1 MLRAHIGKKGWGQHM
16 KKDLAIQQGSTM
28 FEKTVKPAKD
38 RKTILQSVASN
49 TKIGKGGNIITKGIW
64 IGMPMYS
71 LTLEERAT
79 CPKDCRQWNNCYG
92 NNSPFRIRVQI
103 DETFYDKLEKELDK
117 LNKKHTQGFVIRLH
131 VLGDFPD
138 KHYVEFWLNMLL
150 KYQNCYVFS
159 YTHHSINSDIG
170 REINIIRIAML
181 HRRRFQ
187 VRFSDSDV
195 QFRANMETK
204 ENATGIICPEQTG
217 KTQSCLTC
225 GLCWGIDKPIT
236 FLPH

>member
-1 MLRAHIGKKGWGQHM
+1 M
-16 KKDLAIQQGSTM
+16 KKDLAVLSGKTM

-38 RKTILQSVASN
+38 RKSILQSVASN

-64 IGMPMYS
+64 KGMPMYS

-79 CPKDCRQWNNCYG
+79 CPKDCQQWNNCYG
-92 NNSPFRIRVQI
+92 NNSPYRIRVQI
-103 DETFYDKLEKELDK
+103 DDTFYDKLEKELSVLDK
-117 LNKKHTQGFVIRLH
+117 QHKQGFVVRLH

-138 KHYVEFWLNMLL
+138 IIYVRFWFDMLSE
-150 KYQNCYVFS
+150 YRNCHIFG
-159 YTHHSINSDIG
+159 YTHHPYNSEIG
-170 REINIIRIAML
+170 REIAITHVTFSRNK
-181 HRRRFQ
+181 RFQ
-187 VRFSDSDV
+187 VRFSDSTV
-195 QFRANMETK
+195 QFRANVETK
-204 ENATGIICPEQTG
+204 ENATGVICPEQTG

>member
-1 MLRAHIGKKGWGQHM
+1 M
-16 KKDLAIQQGSTM
+16 KKDLAVLSGKTM

-38 RKTILQSVASN
+38 RKSILQSVASN

-64 IGMPMYS
+64 KGMPMYS

-79 CPKDCRQWNNCYG
+79 CPKDCQQWNNCYG
-92 NNSPFRIRVQI
+92 NNSPYRIRVKI

-117 LNKKHTQGFVIRLH
+117 LNKKHTQGFVVRLH
-131 VLGDFPD
+131 VLGDFTSIE
-138 KHYVEFWLNMLL
+138 YVQFWYKMLQKNSNL
-150 KYQNCYVFS
+150 YIFG
-159 YTHHSINSDIG
+159 YTHWGPWSDIG
-170 REINIIRIAML
+170 MEIKVTHVTFIKRK
-181 HRRRFQ
+181 RFQ
-187 VRFSDSDV
+187 IRFSDSDV
-195 QFRANMETK
+195 QFRANVETK
-204 ENATGIICPEQTG
+204 ENATGVICPEQTG

>member
-1 MLRAHIGKKGWGQHM
+1 M
-16 KKDLAIQQGSTM
+16 KKDLAVLSGKTM
-28 FEKTVKPAKD
+28 FEKTVKPAKE
-38 RKTILQSVASN
+38 RKTILQSVDSN
-49 TKIGKGGNIITKGIW
+49 TKIGKGGNTILKGIW
-64 IGMPMYS
+64 KGMPMYS

-131 VLGDFPD
+131 VLGDFPSLD
-138 KHYVEFWLNMLL
+138 YVRIWGRYLHDYSGLHIFG
-150 KYQNCYVFS
+150 
-159 YTHHSINSDIG
+159 YTHWPVESTIG
-170 REINIIRIAML
+170 RYIAFTNTFMKHKWRI
-181 HRRRFQ
+181 
-187 VRFSDSDV
+187 RFSDTLDT
-195 QFRANMETK
+195 QFSANIETI